1 MDHNKNDRGYN
12 WSIVTVIIGVLL
24 AIGYMIPQVIHEH
37 QIEED
42 RLQQLERTISKQ
54 QEDIDTLENELIS
67 IKEDLNGNQISP
79 QTNTN
84 K

>member
-24 AIGYMIPQVIHEH
+24 AIGYTIPQVIHEH

>member
-1 MDHNKNDRGYN
+1 MEHAKTDKGYS
-12 WSIVTVIIGVLL
+12 WSIATVVVGVLL
-24 AIGYMIPQVIHEH
+24 TIGYLIPQVIREH

-42 RLQQLERTISKQ
+42 RMQRLERTISKQ
-54 QEDIDTLENELIS
+54 QEDIDALENKLIS
-67 IKEDLNGNQISP
+67 IMEDLNGNQISQ

>member
-1 MDHNKNDRGYN
+1 MDHKSDRGYN
-12 WSIVTVIIGVLL
+12 WSIFAVVIGVLL
-24 AIGYMIPQVIHEH
+24 IIGYMIPQVIHEH

-42 RLQQLERTISKQ
+42 RLRRLERTISKQ

-67 IKEDLNGNQISP
+67 IREDLNGNQISS
-79 QTNTN
+79 QTNTG

>member
-24 AIGYMIPQVIHEH
+24 TIGYMIPQVIHEH

-42 RLQQLERTISKQ
+42 RLQRLEHTISKQ
-54 QEDIDTLENELIS
+54 QEDIDALENKLIS
-67 IKEDLNGNQISP
+67 IMEDLNGNQISHP
-79 QTNTN
+79 TNPN
-84 K
+84 Q

>member
-1 MDHNKNDRGYN
+1 
-12 WSIVTVIIGVLL
+12 
-24 AIGYMIPQVIHEH
+24 MIPQVIHEH